1 MLCCLLAA
9 LLLGPLGLWA
19 MPRARTQEGPDC
31 CEPGRRRMVIV
42 AFIVIGVASLCLVAA
57 LLAWS
62 NPGSFRHICTVLA
75 PNRAAN

>member
-19 MPRARTQEGPDC
+19 MPRARTQEGSDC
-31 CEPGRRRMVIV
+31 CGPGRRQMAVV
-42 AFIVIGVASLCLVAA
+42 AFIVIGVAFLCLAAA

-62 NPGSFRHICTVLA
+62 APGSFRHICTVLA
-75 PNRAAN
+75 PNQGAN